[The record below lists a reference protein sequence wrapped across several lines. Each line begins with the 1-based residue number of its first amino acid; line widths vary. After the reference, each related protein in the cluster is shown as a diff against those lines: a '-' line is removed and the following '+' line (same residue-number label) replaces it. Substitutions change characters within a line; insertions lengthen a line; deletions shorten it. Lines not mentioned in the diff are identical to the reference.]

1 MTIRNLE
8 IFTKVAELGSMSGAA
23 KHLYI
28 TQPSVS
34 LAIAEIEHEY
44 DVKLFDRVG
53 NRLRLTPTGQQLLE
67 YTTSILHQY
76 KEMERFLKD
85 ESHSASIRI
94 GATAT
99 VGQYIIAPII
109 EQLKGE
115 NPDIK
120 CHVTVASTSVIEEAL
135 LKSELDIG
143 FVEGDISSTAL
154 VVKPIMTDE
163 LSVICSPEHPFH
175 LRTSIR
181 VEELNGQNF
190 VLREEGSGTRAKVE
204 DILRAHQIKYSP
216 QWSCSSFGAIKEAVM
231 HNLGITIISPRVVR
245 HELANGDLWAC
256 RIEGASFKRTFDLV
270 YRQNKF
276 FTGSLKRF
284 IEISQFL
291 KNGDTFLP

>member
-8 IFTKVAELGSMSGAA
+8 IFTKVAELGSMSAAA

-44 DVKLFDRVG
+44 DVRLFDRVG
-53 NRLRLTPTGQQLLE
+53 NKLRLTPTGLQLLE
-67 YTTSILHQY
+67 YTTSILEQC

-109 EQLKGE
+109 EQLRGE

-120 CHVTVASTSVIEEAL
+120 CQVTVASTRIIQDAL
-135 LKSELDIG
+135 LKGELDIG
-143 FVEGDISSTAL
+143 FVEGDITSPAL

-163 LSVICSPEHPFH
+163 LTVICSPEHPFYP
-175 LRTSIR
+175 RTS
-181 VEELNGQNF
+181 VKLKELNGQPF
-190 VLREEGSGTRAKVE
+190 IFREEGSGTRAKVE
-204 DILRAHQIKYSP
+204 DILRMHQISYNP

-245 HELANGDLWAC
+245 HELAKGTLWSC
-256 RIEGASFKRTFDLV
+256 RIEDASFRRTFDLV
-270 YRQNKF
+270 YRQHKY
-276 FTGSLKRF
+276 FTGTLKRF
-284 IEISQFL
+284 IEISHFL
-291 KNGDTFLP
+291 KNGDTFL

>member
-8 IFTKVAELGSMSGAA
+8 IFTKVAELGSMSAAA
-23 KHLYI
+23 KQLYI

-67 YTTSILHQY
+67 YTTSILLQY

-85 ESHSASIRI
+85 ESHSSSIRI

-120 CHVTVASTSVIEEAL
+120 CQVTVASTSVIEDAL

-143 FVEGDISSTAL
+143 FVEGDIISSAL
-154 VVKPIMTDE
+154 TVKPIMTDE
-163 LSVICSPEHPFH
+163 LSVLCSPDHPFH
-175 LRTSIR
+175 LRNSIKL
-181 VEELNGQNF
+181 EELNGQTL

-204 DILRAHQIKYSP
+204 DILKANHITYYP
-216 QWSCSSFGAIKEAVM
+216 QWNCSSFGAIKEAVM
-231 HNLGITIISPRVVR
+231 HNLGITIVSPRVAR
-245 HELANGDLWAC
+245 HELASGDLWSC
-256 RIEGASFKRTFDLV
+256 RIEDASFKRTFDLV

-276 FTGSLKRF
+276 FSGSLKRF
-284 IEISQFL
+284 VEIIHFL
-291 KNGDTFLP
+291 KNDNTF